1 MAAVTSCENTLLATG
16 TGIFNTNAH
25 RKYISKKEKVIKS
38 INQICRSDLRKKF
51 LTWLPLLRTH
61 HRTFE
66 GEWKEWHVTFLLVSS
81 EGTPYVM
88 ESLHS
93 RATAY

>member
-1 MAAVTSCENTLLATG
+1 MAAVTSCENTLL
-16 TGIFNTNAH
+16 H
-25 RKYISKKEKVIKS
+25 CEKQEKVINS
-38 INQICRSDLRKKF
+38 TNQISRSDLRKKF
-51 LTWLPLLRTH
+51 LTWLPLLRTR

>member
-1 MAAVTSCENTLLATG
+1 MAAVTSCENTILHCEKQER
-16 TGIFNTNAH
+16 GINST
-25 RKYISKKEKVIKS
+25 
-38 INQICRSDLRKKF
+38 NQISRSDLRKKF
-51 LTWLPLLRTH
+51 LTWLPLLGTR

-93 RATAY
+93 KATAY